1 MLSEQWLC
9 AKLFHY
15 FALKYMTS
23 ACNNMLITKHQLMHL
38 NLMQGISSNDFSKK
52 ECELLLSVTHN
63 AVTYQQLKVIKK
75 YVRLIKERKSK
86 ERKSKYQT
94 VQVGGKIVGHSAM
107 MRFTK
112 HQHEY
117 ETNKQ

>member
-15 FALKYMTS
+15 FALKYMT
-23 ACNNMLITKHQLMHL
+23 CVGNNMLITKHQLMHL

-63 AVTYQQLKVIKK
+63 AVSYQQLKVIKK
-75 YVRLIKERKSK
+75 YIRLIKERKSK
-86 ERKSKYQT
+86 YQT
-94 VQVGGKIVGHSAM
+94 GAVRGRVVGRSAM
-107 MRFTK
+107 MRFIIK